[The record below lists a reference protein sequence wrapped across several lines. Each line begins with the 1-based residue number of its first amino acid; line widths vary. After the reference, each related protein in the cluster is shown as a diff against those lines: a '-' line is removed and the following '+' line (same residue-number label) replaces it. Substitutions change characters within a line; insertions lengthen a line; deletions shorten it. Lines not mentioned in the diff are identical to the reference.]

1 MFKKPLSL
9 LLAAALV
16 LTATGCSGTGAIA
29 SGAKPTSGAE
39 VENTVDL
46 TDVTASFVFTEN
58 GVTAAGEKNSYELE
72 GTAVTIQE
80 PGSYLFSGACTDGS
94 IKVKKGTIGVTLL
107 LNGLELTSADTAPI
121 VCAKSTEVTIFVVD
135 GTENTLTDS
144 EKNNDELFQENENAE
159 NAVIKCKDGSQ
170 VTLCGGG
177 SLSIAAKGKNGIK
190 SGEALDDRDA
200 SLTIRDLTLDID
212 APVNDAVNAEQ
223 LLNVA
228 SGNITIFA
236 GDDALHCDL
245 VLNVGAEDAEG
256 PTIDIADCEEGIEGA
271 ELNIFSGDISIRA
284 NDDCLNAANSDLA
297 DYAFAMNISGGK
309 ITAYSVDGDGFDSNG
324 DLNISGGYVE
334 VWTANRADNQPLDAD
349 GTVNI
354 TGGTVLAA
362 GGSSG
367 MGLTLVTEQG
377 CVRYGSNGFGG
388 LNGIEA
394 PVEMPDAPEKPEG
407 EWSEPPELPENFEQP
422 EPMEPQE
429 PRPELPQQDG
439 EMPPELPTGIPDAP
453 NADENFAFFGKP
465 GGMGGMSG
473 AEIILTEGTEFEL
486 AAEDGTVVFQ
496 GTAMCDMAYLFFC
509 APELVPESRYSLTA
523 DSTSFQTEAAQI
535 GEVSTMFR
543 PGEMLFQPMQ
553 KLSEFIKQP
562 E

>member
-1 MFKKPLSL
+1 MFKKTISL
-9 LLAAALV
+9 LLAGTLV
-16 LTATGCSGTGAIA
+16 LTAVGCSGGSAIV
-29 SGAKPTSGAE
+29 SGAKPAASSEEQSA
-39 VENTVDL
+39 VDL

-58 GVTAAGEKNSYELE
+58 GVTAAGETDSYALD

-80 PGSYLFSGACTDGS
+80 PGSYLFSGVCADGS
-94 IKVKKGTIGVTLL
+94 IKVKKGTTGVTLL
-107 LNGLELTSADTAPI
+107 LNGLDLTSADTAPI

-144 EKNNDELFQENENAE
+144 EQNNDDLFSENENAE

-170 VTLCGGG
+170 VVLCGSG

-200 SLTIRDLTLDID
+200 SLTIRELTMDID

-223 LLNVA
+223 LLNVE
-228 SGNITIFA
+228 SGALTIFA

-245 VLNVGAEDAEG
+245 VLNVGAEGTAG
-256 PTIDIADCEEGIEGA
+256 PTIDITDCEEGIEGA

-284 NDDCLNAANSDLA
+284 NDDCLNAANSDLT

-324 DLNISGGYVE
+324 DLTISGGYVE

-377 CVRYGSNGFGG
+377 CVRYGSSGFGG
-388 LNGIEA
+388 FNGAEE
-394 PVEMPDAPEKPEG
+394 PGEMMEVPEKPEG
-407 EWSEPPELPENFEQP
+407 ERSEPPAQPEQP
-422 EPMEPQE
+422 EQTERMEPQ
-429 PRPELPQQDG
+429 ELPQQDG
-439 EMPPELPTGIPDAP
+439 EMPPELPDGMPDASDS
-453 NADENFAFFGKP
+453 DENFAFFGKP
-465 GGMGGMSG
+465 GGMGGMGG
-473 AEIILTEGTEFEL
+473 AESILTEGTEFAL
-486 AAEDGTVVFQ
+486 TAEDGTVVFQ

-509 APELVPESRYSLTA
+509 APELVPESSYSLTA
-523 DSTSFQTEAAQI
+523 DDTSIQTETAQS
-535 GEVSTMFR
+535 GEVSTMSH
-543 PGEMLFQPMQ
+543 PGEMLFQSMQ
-553 KLSEFIKQP
+553 KFGDFLKQP

>member
-1 MFKKPLSL
+1 MFKKTISL

-16 LTATGCSGTGAIA
+16 LTAAGCSSGSAIV
-29 SGAKPTSGAE
+29 SGAKPAASFEEQSA
-39 VENTVDL
+39 VDL
-46 TDVTASFVFTEN
+46 TDVTASFVFAED
-58 GVTAAGEKNSYELE
+58 GVTAAGETDGYELD

-80 PGSYLFSGACTDGS
+80 PGSYLFSGVCTDGS
-94 IKVKKGTIGVTLL
+94 IKVKKGTTGVTLL
-107 LNGLELTSADTAPI
+107 LNGLNLTSSDTAPI

-144 EKNNDELFQENENAE
+144 EQNNDDLFPENENAE

-170 VTLCGGG
+170 VVLCGGG

-200 SLTIRDLTLDID
+200 SLSIRELTLDID

-223 LLNVA
+223 LLNVE

-245 VLNVGAEDAEG
+245 VLNVGAEGTDG
-256 PTIDIADCEEGIEGA
+256 PTIDITDCEEGIEGA

-284 NDDCLNAANSDLA
+284 NDDCLNAANSDLT

-324 DLNISGGYVE
+324 DLTISGGYVE

-354 TGGTVLAA
+354 AGGNVLAA

-377 CVRYGSNGFGG
+377 CVRYGSSGFGG
-388 LNGIEA
+388 FNGFEEPGEMVEA
-394 PVEMPDAPEKPEG
+394 PGKPEG
-407 EWSEPPELPENFEQP
+407 EQSEPPAGPDRSEQP
-422 EPMEPQE
+422 EQMEPQD

-439 EMPPELPTGIPDAP
+439 ELPPELPAEMPDAP
-453 NADENFAFFGKP
+453 DSDENFGFFGRP
-465 GGMGGMSG
+465 DGMGGMGG
-473 AEIILTEGTEFEL
+473 AESILTEGTEFEL
-486 AAEDGTVVFQ
+486 TAEDGTIVFQ

-509 APELVPESRYSLTA
+509 APELTPESSYSLTA
-523 DSTSFQTEAAQI
+523 DGASIQTEAAQI
-535 GEVSTMFR
+535 GEVSTMSR
-543 PGEMLFQPMQ
+543 PGGMLFQPVQ
-553 KLSEFIKQP
+553 KLSDFLKQP